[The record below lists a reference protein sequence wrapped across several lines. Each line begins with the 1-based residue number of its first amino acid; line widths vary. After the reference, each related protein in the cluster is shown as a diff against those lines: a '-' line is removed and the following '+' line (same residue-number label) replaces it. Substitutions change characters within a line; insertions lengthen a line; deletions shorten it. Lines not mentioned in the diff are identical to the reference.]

1 MDIQNIVSTDYPQ
14 VDADTKVS
22 KLAAIFEETA
32 APGIVVLDDGAYE
45 GVVTRRQLTASH
57 HKPETKAR
65 SFVWNVPK
73 VSRTENVREVAR
85 LMVGSES
92 MLLPVVEG
100 EDLVGVVTAN
110 DLLAEV
116 RPFLDVLTVD
126 DVAST
131 DLVTIDA
138 DARVGEALHEF
149 RENSITH
156 IPVVDGGGL
165 VGILS
170 LVDVVDFI
178 TRDIDAGRGGTSGR
192 ESTGQGHGGYGPREG
207 ELERMLDLPV
217 SNMMTEPVDTV
228 SPDEAVDDAVDRM
241 LEKGVSSLVVT
252 ENGETPWG
260 IITKRDVL
268 ESLTWSGRGR
278 RAVQVYGIDLLDD
291 MTYDDVAE
299 LVDEVARKYSAMTVL
314 EAKIHLH
321 EHEERLRGTPL
332 ILARIRLFT
341 DKGMFLASEEGYG
354 AKHALNLAR
363 NAVERQI
370 LEGKTHGQTKKHPD
384 EETLRKLY
392 GWWLSG

>member
-14 VDADTKVS
+14 VDTDTKVS
-22 KLAAIFEETA
+22 KLATIFEDSA
-32 APGIVVLDDGAYE
+32 APAIVVLDDGEYE

-57 HKPETKAR
+57 NKPEAKAR
-65 SFVWNVPK
+65 KFLWNVPK
-73 VSRTENVREVAR
+73 ISRTENVREVAR

-92 MLLPVVEG
+92 MLLPVMENEEV
-100 EDLVGVVTAN
+100 VGVVTAN

-116 RPFLDVLTVD
+116 RPYLDVLTVE

-131 DLVTIDA
+131 DLVTVDA
-138 DARVGEALHEF
+138 DSTVGEALHEF

-156 IPVVDGGGL
+156 LPVMDEGSL

-178 TRDIDAGRGGTSGR
+178 TRDIDVERGGTSGR
-192 ESTGQGHGGYGPREG
+192 ESTGRGHGGYGPREG

-217 SNMMTEPVDTV
+217 SNMMSEPVDTV

-241 LEKGVSSLVVT
+241 LDLGVSSLVVT
-252 ENGETPWG
+252 ENSDTPWG
-260 IITKRDVL
+260 IVTKRDVL
-268 ESLTWSGRGR
+268 ESLTWSGRGH
-278 RAVQVYGIDLLDD
+278 RAVQVYGVDLLDD
-291 MTYDDVAE
+291 MTYEDVAE
-299 LVDEVARKYSAMTVL
+299 LIDEVSRKYSAMTVL
-314 EAKIHLH
+314 EAKVHLH

-341 DKGMFLASEEGYG
+341 DKGMFIASEEGYG